1 MKAGQSSSSPMHFE
15 MAQRKGKAVVD
26 ADQRRYVFGQ
36 SRDKPF
42 GDATPRPVFARARSV
57 ASPRLVAMI
66 DLPCECSWY
75 EHRHTSAW
83 CCPGQHRNLG
93 AVLIPSP
100 NSDSTEIWGNLT
112 AAGAAMTHR
121 LSRGELYDLVWS
133 QPMQRLAKQFGI
145 SDVALAKTCR
155 RAEIPV
161 PRRRYWAKSQ
171 AGKKVTRIALPPRGP
186 GVSDDV
192 FADGFRRTTLPHQ
205 KQMRPDGR
213 RPKKTIR
220 TGAFTSQHRAE
231 RISSIAEL

>member
-155 RAEIPV
+155 RAENSS
-161 PRRRYWAKSQ
+161 SQ
-171 AGKKVTRIALPPRGP
+171 ASLLGQIASRQEGHANRASAARSRG
-186 GVSDDV
+186 V
-192 FADGFRRTTLPHQ
+192 
-205 KQMRPDGR
+205 GR
-213 RPKKTIR
+213 RVRRWIPKDNAPSPK
-220 TGAFTSQHRAE
+220 ADAS
-231 RISSIAEL
+231 